1 MPSRNSINHNHPV
14 TPRRSERL
22 LLIQQQRQP
31 FSPSKP
37 RTPFNSKLSKSYDST
52 KKHSNQKSS
61 PKPHTN
67 SQNCTTGLR
76 RSARLNNGDGGLPS
90 LRRSPR
96 FSDIKV
102 PVNEENGKNPSKE
115 EKFSGGS
122 GSSSSR
128 SRKPMR
134 VKDVNQVGDADAVK
148 KNENCVVEEGKVRNG
163 DMIEVGVKRKR
174 NRTRE
179 KETAIGWT
187 KEQELAL
194 QRAYLVA
201 KPSPHFWKNVA
212 KLVPGKSQQ
221 ECFDRIHYDHMTPRQ
236 SQPRSR
242 AKTITLS
249 PLHQLSLSASKLLR
263 PFDKKV
269 KRTNVLKAKNYTTQ
283 KSVAMLLQRHLNID
297 RDCEGDIFSVL
308 EPNTDL
314 STNDAFQPSEALS
327 TPKQQKENQGFLKIC
342 TKASSSSSHK
352 KTLSRFSGSCIT
364 DLASPPVLKQVKN
377 RVLHEKY
384 IHQLRCREAK
394 RKAACAWIQAPIT
407 GKISEASNI
416 QKRDVVKAAKVAL
429 VSEARD
435 AISKFQHSQANFNN
449 SCSSEE
455 DNNDGIEV
463 ECDSQ

>member
-1 MPSRNSINHNHPV
+1 MPSRDSINHNHPV

-22 LLIQQQRQP
+22 LLIQQQQQHQP
-31 FSPSKP
+31 FNPSTPK
-37 RTPFNSKLSKSYDST
+37 TPFNSKLSKPYDST

-61 PKPHTN
+61 PKPHTK
-67 SQNCTTGLR
+67 SQNCATGLR
-76 RSARLNNGDGGLPS
+76 RSARLNNGDGGIPS

-96 FSDIKV
+96 FSNLKL
-102 PVNEENGKNPSKE
+102 PVSEENGKKPHIE
-115 EKFSGGS
+115 ENVS

-128 SRKPMR
+128 SRKSMR
-134 VKDVNQVGDADAVK
+134 VKGGNQVGDADEVK
-148 KNENCVVEEGKVRNG
+148 KNENCAVEEGKVKNG
-163 DMIEVGVKRKR
+163 DMVEVGVKRKR
-174 NRTRE
+174 KRTRE

-194 QRAYLVA
+194 QRAYLAA
-201 KPSPHFWKNVA
+201 KPSPHFWKNVSR
-212 KLVPGKSQQ
+212 LVPGKSQQ
-221 ECFDRIHYDHMTPRQ
+221 ECFDRIHYDHITPRQ

-249 PLHQLSLSASKLLR
+249 PLHQFSLSASKLLR
-263 PFDKKV
+263 PFDKTV
-269 KRTNVLKAKNYTTQ
+269 KRANVLKPKNHTTQ
-283 KSVAMLLQRHLNID
+283 KSVAMLLQRHLNVD

-327 TPKQQKENQGFLKIC
+327 TPKQLKENQGFLKYC
-342 TKASSSSSHK
+342 TEASSSSHK

-394 RKAACAWIQAPIT
+394 RKAACARIQVPIT
-407 GKISEASNI
+407 GKGEASSI
-416 QKRDVVKAAKVAL
+416 QKMDVVKAAKVAL

-435 AISKFQHSQANFNN
+435 AISKFQHAQANFNN
-449 SCSSEE
+449 SCNSEE

-463 ECDSQ
+463 EYDSQ